1 MSKLPEMPDFLNK
14 KPQEN
19 IPNSPEET
27 KQEKKTVTAQA
38 DEPPPV
44 PVATHPKKE
53 VKKTFV
59 VKAEKP
65 DVQEEQEKKI
75 SPTLPKTESSLKQKI
90 TYCFTIG
97 LILILTGTSTYFYLQ
112 YKKFEDKYIAIDSK
126 LLNLTK
132 QITGLNQENNKLSEK
147 VVNYQKE
154 LENIKTIEANS
165 EELQEKLIKNETE
178 KKELLDKIKAM
189 EDYLAKKAE
198 EEFLRERDIRPK
210 KNKINP
216 KQTKVIPKVKP
227 EIKVE
232 PPKPTQKELS
242 SIEKFD
248 HLFDYETS
256 LSSAKQLSCK
266 KYFKEETLKR
276 CNTNHPALDYNLSTS
291 VRDLVLEGKPV
302 KKLVYKCTSPTG
314 KDKLFK
320 YGPLE
325 LFNTCK

>member
-19 IPNSPEET
+19 IPNS
-27 KQEKKTVTAQA
+27 QESIKPA
-38 DEPPPV
+38 DIPSSTPAEEPPPI
-44 PVATHPKKE
+44 PASAQPKKE
-53 VKKTFV
+53 IKKSFM
-59 VKAEKP
+59 VKAEKN
-65 DVQEEQEKKI
+65 DDSEEKTSIQLSK
-75 SPTLPKTESSLKQKI
+75 PTNSFKQKI
-90 TYCFTIG
+90 TDYVKIG
-97 LILILTGTSTYFYLQ
+97 LILVLIGTSSYFYLQ

-154 LENIKTIEANS
+154 LENIKNIETKS
-165 EELQEKLIKNETE
+165 EELQEKLMKNETE

-198 EEFLRERDIRPK
+198 EEHLRERENIRPK
-210 KNKINP
+210 KTQNNVNR
-216 KQTKVIPKVKP
+216 TKAIPKVKP
-227 EIKVE
+227 EIKVD
-232 PPKPTQKELS
+232 PPKTTQSSLS

-248 HLFDYETS
+248 HLFNYETS
-256 LSSAKQLSCK
+256 LSSEKQLSCK

-276 CNTNHPALDYNLSTS
+276 CNTNHPALDYTLSTS
-291 VRDLVLEGKPV
+291 VRDLVLDGKTV